1 MRCKCK
7 KRAISMKTK
16 LIALEWLD
24 QCVIA
29 KKKKLLKL
37 HMGEGKRN
45 CIIQRWLCTEISS
58 VSVLAALF

>member
-29 KKKKLLKL
+29 KKKKSFSNYTW
-37 HMGEGKRN
+37 GKER
-45 CIIQRWLCTEISS
+45 EI
-58 VSVLAALF
+58 V